1 MNGRRILSSIFAA
14 VVVLSFGACAPRGN
28 GVFDNDQSQLTLR
41 QMQSRTFD
49 TGDKNRTMRTVIQ
62 TLQDLSFAVDK
73 ADEELGS
80 ISGIKLDG
88 YALRMTVT
96 VFPRGEA
103 KMVVRAN
110 AQYNITPVVDPE
122 PYQRFFAALEK
133 SMFLAAQEVD

>member
-1 MNGRRILSSIFAA
+1 MMRPFAVTAVLAA
-14 VVVLSFGACAPRGN
+14 VLGGAACAPKAG
-28 GVFDNDQSQLTLR
+28 GVFDTDQSALTLR
-41 QMQSRTFD
+41 QIQSRTFD
-49 TGDKNRTMRTVIQ
+49 TTNKNRTMRTVIQ

-96 VFPRGEA
+96 VFPKGESQ
-103 KMVVRAN
+103 MLVRAN
-110 AQYNITPVVDPE
+110 AQYNITPVTDPE

-133 SMFLAAQEVD
+133 SMFLAAAEVD